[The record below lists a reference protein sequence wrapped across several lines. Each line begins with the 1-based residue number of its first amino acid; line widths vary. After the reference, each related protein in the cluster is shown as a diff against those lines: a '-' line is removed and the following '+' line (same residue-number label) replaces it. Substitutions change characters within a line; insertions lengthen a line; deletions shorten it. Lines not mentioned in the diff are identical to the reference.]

1 MEMNKTDELSPTIEL
16 SHQSG
21 WTSIG
26 ETYVRGAIFV
36 ENQLLR
42 EQEFAARIANI
53 QTKSTLKSVLEDSTG
68 QYAIIHKTE
77 DGWHIAVD
85 HIRSWP
91 IYYTTGPEL
100 VISDS
105 STAAHD
111 SSSENNYDSLAASE
125 YLFTSYVNG
134 RDTLSKNVQQAEPG
148 ELITF
153 QDQAANTIVRENYF
167 TYGSEKQAKNGV
179 FEELDDLFNDVF
191 QRLIEYA
198 DGRPII
204 LPLTGGYDSR
214 LIALKLA
221 DLGYEDIVAYTSAP
235 EDGSDDLEKAKQVAE
250 VLGFNHVHLQI
261 EKNDYR
267 GFYTSGQWK
276 IFQESIGFLGEL
288 PKMNS
293 RFLKRALSTHPKIPD
308 TGVLV
313 PGHHALGGASKLP
326 RLVGKQSR
334 LSIDE
339 FLHYIWK
346 YSYARWRIDPLR
358 SEERE
363 IERLLQDRIISQLP
377 GDLYQGQK
385 IESTNKAIRGI
396 ESYYWRNRLP
406 KYFLVHYEQE
416 SWEYDHWHPL
426 LDKAYFEYLDKIDWK
441 EKVDK
446 KIQKDYVKT
455 LHANQFSH
463 NGSLHDDFVSS
474 SGATFTEGLA
484 QSLKNHIWD
493 RSARLFARS
502 PKPIEYLLK
511 SVYYSTYGRPSD
523 YNSKKEFRL
532 VSERLFN
539 QMNLRVAHRRP
550 LQLLMLHNDGLFS
563 VENVFIDEALKGV
576 ERNEGKS

>member
-1 MEMNKTDELSPTIEL
+1 MEQNQLDELSPIIEL
-16 SHQSG
+16 SHESG
-21 WTSIG
+21 WTNIG

-42 EQEFAARIANI
+42 EQEFASRIANI
-53 QTKSTLKSVLEDSTG
+53 QTKSSFKSLLEDSAG
-68 QYAIIHKTE
+68 QYAIIHETE

-85 HIRSWP
+85 HVRSWP
-91 IYYTTGPEL
+91 VYYTTGPEL

-105 STAAHD
+105 SVVAHN

-134 RDTLSKNVQQAEPG
+134 SDTLSKNVQQAEPG

-153 QDQAANTIVRENYF
+153 QDQTANTIVRENYF
-167 TYGSEKQAKNGV
+167 TYGCETQTEDGTFN
-179 FEELDDLFNDVF
+179 ELDELFNHVF
-191 QRLIEYA
+191 RRLIEYA

-204 LPLTGGYDSR
+204 LPLTGGFDSR

-221 DLGYEDIVAYTSAP
+221 DIGYQDIVAYTSAP
-235 EDGSDDLEKAKQVAE
+235 EEGSDDLEKAKQVAE
-250 VLGFNHVHLQI
+250 ELGFVHVHLQI
-261 EKNDYR
+261 EKDDYR
-267 GFYTSGQWK
+267 GFYTSGQWEEFHK
-276 IFQESIGFLGEL
+276 SIGFLGEL

-293 RFLKRALSTHPKIPD
+293 QFLNRALNSHPEIPD
-308 TGVLV
+308 TGVIV
-313 PGHHALGGASKLP
+313 QGHHALGGASKLP
-326 RLVGKQSR
+326 RLVGEQSH

-346 YSYARWRIDPLR
+346 YSYARWRIDPLS

-377 GDLYQGQK
+377 DDLYRDQK
-385 IESTNKAIRGI
+385 IEPVDKAIRGI
-396 ESYYWRNRLP
+396 ESYYWRNRLS

-416 SWEYDHWHPL
+416 SWEYDHWYPL
-426 LDKAYFEYLDKIDWK
+426 LDKAYFEYLDKVHWK
-441 EKVDK
+441 KKVDK

-455 LHANQFSH
+455 LHGQQIGHDS
-463 NGSLHDDFVSS
+463 SLNDDFVSS

-484 QSLKNHIWD
+484 QSLKNRLWD
-493 RSARLFARS
+493 RSARLFAMS

-511 SVYYSTYGRPSD
+511 SVYYSTYGRPAD
-523 YNSKKEFRL
+523 YDSKKEFRL

-539 QMNLRVAHRRP
+539 QINLRVAHRRP
-550 LQLLMLHNDGLFS
+550 LQLLMLYNDGLFS
-563 VENVFIDEALKGV
+563 VDNIFIKKALEDV
-576 ERNEGKS
+576 DREET